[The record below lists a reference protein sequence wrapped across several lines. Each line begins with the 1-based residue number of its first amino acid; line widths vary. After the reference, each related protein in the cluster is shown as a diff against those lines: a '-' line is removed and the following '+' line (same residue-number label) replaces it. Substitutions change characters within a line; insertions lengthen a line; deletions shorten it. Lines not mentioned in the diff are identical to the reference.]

1 MKAVR
6 KKPGEPPE
14 IVEVENTLEA
24 LQAEVGGYIESFQIA
39 SDCTILCNEEGKLL
53 PLEPNLLF
61 CGEAFFGTV
70 LAVGVRGESFCSLR
84 PAEADTMI
92 KYLGVREAWLTDGS
106 ERKSGCREKNC
117 GKTVSLL

>member
-14 IVEVENTLEA
+14 ILDVDNTLEA
-24 LQAEVGGYIESFQIA
+24 LQAEVGRYIESFQIA

-61 CGEAFFGTV
+61 CGEAFFWNGAGRRCAGRSFL
-70 LAVGVRGESFCSLR
+70 LAE
-84 PAEADTMI
+84 
-92 KYLGVREAWLTDGS
+92 TDGS
-106 ERKSGCREKNC
+106 
-117 GKTVSLL
+117 

>member
-14 IVEVENTLEA
+14 IVDVDDTLEA

-39 SDCTILCNEEGKLL
+39 RDCTILCNEEGKLL
-53 PLEPNLLF
+53 PLEPNILF

-70 LAVGVRGESFCSLR
+70 LAAGVRGESFCSLR
-84 PAEADTMI
+84 PVAAESMM
-92 KYLGVREAWLTDGS
+92 KWLGVREAWLS
-106 ERKSGCREKNC
+106 
-117 GKTVSLL
+117 

>member
-14 IVEVENTLEA
+14 IVDVENTLEA
-24 LQAEVGGYIESFQIA
+24 LQTEVGGYIESFQIA
-39 SDCTILCNEEGKLL
+39 RDCTILCNEEGKLL

-70 LAVGVRGESFCSLR
+70 LAVGVQGESFCSLR
-84 PAEADTMI
+84 PAAADSMM
-92 KYLGVREAWLTDGS
+92 KWLGAKETWLTDGS
-106 ERKSGCREKNC
+106 ERKSGCRERNC
-117 GKTVSLL
+117 GKTVSLS

>member
-14 IVEVENTLEA
+14 IVDVDNTLEA
-24 LQAEVGGYIESFQIA
+24 LQKDVGGYIESFQIA

-53 PLEPNLLF
+53 PMEPNLLF

-84 PAEADTMI
+84 PAAADSIM
-92 KYLGVREAWLTDGS
+92 KWLGVREAWLS
-106 ERKSGCREKNC
+106 
-117 GKTVSLL
+117 

>member
-14 IVEVENTLEA
+14 IVDLDNTLEA
-24 LQAEVGGYIESFQIA
+24 LQKEVDGYIESFQIA
-39 SDCTILCNEEGKLL
+39 SDCTIICNEEGKLL

-84 PAEADTMI
+84 PQAADAFI
-92 KYLGVREAWLTDGS
+92 KWWGMKEAWLTDGS
-106 ERKSGCREKNC
+106 ERKSGCREKSC